1 MIWHKILIFSG
12 YFMQNFTSNDCTSAK
27 AELVLERWKDPLFQT
42 VEQPLDAVL
51 NYRIKIASVA
61 INAK

>member
-1 MIWHKILIFSG
+1 
-12 YFMQNFTSNDCTSAK
+12 MQNFTSSDCTSAK
-27 AELVLERWKDPLFQT
+27 AELVLEQWKDPLFQT

-51 NYRIKIASVA
+51 NYRIKIANVA